1 MVSRY
6 SRQALVGHQYLHYF
20 ICILYPPYLPLNV
33 GLKYLGTLFRFVIKV
48 AFKLVKKRIISEV
61 ILEKLADSLEK
72 IELSFALYTKIN
84 SRWIKGLN
92 VKKESWKELED
103 NIDTYLTSK

>member
-1 MVSRY
+1 MVSGY
-6 SRQALVGHQYLHYF
+6 SRQALLGHRYWHYF
-20 ICILYPPYLPLNV
+20 ICILHPPNLPLNV

-72 IELSFALYTKIN
+72 IEYPLHYILK
-84 SRWIKGLN
+84 
-92 VKKESWKELED
+92 
-103 NIDTYLTSK
+103 